1 MLANKAGF
9 FVSLMLKCIVESIC
23 GVKIGEIEVI
33 LDQFYAF
40 SAWRSKKSFSAS
52 ECFKIPSQNFDLK

>member
-1 MLANKAGF
+1 
-9 FVSLMLKCIVESIC
+9 MLKCIVESIC

-40 SAWRSKKSFSAS
+40 SARRSKKSFSAS
-52 ECFKIPSQNFDLK
+52 EGFKMPSQNFYLE